1 MHKRYWD
8 GLLRVGAS
16 YELLN
21 FGDLSG
27 WRMSI

>member
-1 MHKRYWD
+1 MHKRWD